1 MRSALAITMLAIVP
15 LAARAD
21 SKSVLVI
28 PQVGAPLH
36 CDGELDEVAWRTP
49 ARTGAFVDATG
60 EKAAPYSDARF
71 LRDDKYLY
79 VALYAADEDIRST
92 DAFVL
97 DLASGRGH
105 TRIRF
110 MAGGKLAPELK
121 GAKIAVDTDGSIDQP
136 QNDDEEWVVE
146 AALPL
151 ADLPF
156 AADGSVSA
164 RLERCDVTK
173 DHVRRCGRWAG
184 TIVKR

>member
-1 MRSALAITMLAIVP
+1 MRGALAATFLAICP
-15 LAARAD
+15 LVARAD
-21 SKSVLVI
+21 SKSALVI

-36 CDGELDEVAWRTP
+36 CDGELDEVAWHTP
-49 ARTGAFVDATG
+49 ARTGAFLDATG
-60 EKAAPYSDARF
+60 EMASPYSEARF

-97 DLASGRGH
+97 DLGSSRGH
-105 TRIRF
+105 MRIRF
-110 MAGGKLAPELK
+110 TAGGKLAPDLK
-121 GAKIAVDTDGSIDQP
+121 GAKIAVDTDGSIDQSK
-136 QNDDEEWVVE
+136 NDDEEWVVE

-151 ADLPF
+151 AEIPF
-156 AADGSVSA
+156 ASDGTVSA